1 LSNPLGADSSK
12 AGPDEGLGF
21 ATSVGCTLR
30 TGRGAGAGAV
40 WTGVVGA
47 DITGL
52 VIGACE
58 VEEAG
63 ALIAGAGAG
72 DAAGAGATDFGAA
85 LWRCV
90 GLGAAI
96 ATA

>member
-1 LSNPLGADSSK
+1 MRQR
-12 AGPDEGLGF
+12 GLHLAHG
-21 ATSVGCTLR
+21 S
-30 TGRGAGAGAV
+30 GRRCGRV

-72 DAAGAGATDFGAA
+72 GAAGAGATDFGAA